1 MATNEKAQICDLL
14 RAFIHQRPGLEFGNY
29 GDVSAYR
36 SESRAITR
44 DLHDAETLL
53 AYVERHDS
61 IGADRLRAAFRD
73 AYSGRLSL
81 VYTRSHEC
89 DCGHKWRAMVQMS
102 EHTQNL
108 SGEATQWCPKCGK
121 RPMISNPHTATL
133 DYCTGQYWPT
143 EYRKAACAVLA
154 SAVWSWM
161 RDECMPA
168 VSGYRVESWGRYENG
183 KRLVHRHPIGPLPEA
198 ESMLRHFG
206 GSDYGHVVALH
217 DGKSAGN
224 YLRAAA
230 RREFGAAI
238 ARRWFN

>member
-154 SAVWSWM
+154 SAIWDWM
-161 RDECMPA
+161 REHCMPA
-168 VSGYRVESWGRYENG
+168 PMARHASDTRDCYIWKNASGRSAIV
-183 KRLVHRHPIGPLPEA
+183 
-198 ESMLRHFG
+198 
-206 GSDYGHVVALH
+206 
-217 DGKSAGN
+217 SAGD

-230 RREFGAAI
+230 RREFGATI

>member
-73 AYSGRLSL
+73 AYSGRLTL
-81 VYTRSHEC
+81 VTR
-89 DCGHKWRAMVQMS
+89 DDGRLV
-102 EHTQNL
+102 
-108 SGEATQWCPKCGK
+108 
-121 RPMISNPHTATL
+121 L

-154 SAVWSWM
+154 SAIWDWM
-161 RDECMPA
+161 REHCMPA
-168 VSGYRVESWGRYENG
+168 PMARHASDTRDCYIWKNASGRSAIV
-183 KRLVHRHPIGPLPEA
+183 
-198 ESMLRHFG
+198 
-206 GSDYGHVVALH
+206 
-217 DGKSAGN
+217 SAGD

-230 RREFGAAI
+230 RREFGATI